1 MVFRGCA
8 CATIAFPQQT
18 PLHDDWESDL
28 WAKTVSEARKELL
41 QRFKREAASSALA
54 DVGITDRFMKELA
67 TVLIP
72 SRSALFVLTRRP
84 TPDGSGLVN

>member
-1 MVFRGCA
+1 MIRAAG
-8 CATIAFPQQT
+8 
-18 PLHDDWESDL
+18 
-28 WAKTVSEARKELL
+28 
-41 QRFKREAASSALA
+41 AASGGLA

-84 TPDGSGLVN
+84 TPDKDRLLDEVKGLGGRIFMTSLSHEDQTRLQAALNAPKSADP